1 VNDKQPE
8 ELSLSA
14 RVRPNVEAA
23 PWVCEEIAKQEAELH
38 RLHAENGKL
47 KDKVDW
53 NDKGLAEW
61 RDRAL
66 SEMKQAKAVRAT
78 ARIAITHLQKVLNG
92 CKTHDE
98 RQAADTAAR
107 DWLDSI
113 GAET

>member
-1 VNDKQPE
+1 MNDKQPE
-8 ELSLSA
+8 ALRLADALEEKEYPP
-14 RVRPNVEAA
+14 RRAA
-23 PWVCEEIAKQEAELH
+23 AAELR
-38 RLHAENGKL
+38 RLHAENAEL

-61 RDRAL
+61 RDLAL
-66 SEMKQAKAVRAT
+66 SEMKQAKAARAT

-98 RQAADTAAR
+98 QQAADTAAR
-107 DWLDSI
+107 EWLESI